1 MKPIESTFSLDV
13 HSKLDWEALGK
24 VMARGHSRIP
34 VYEGNPRNLIG
45 VLLVMEVRRP
55 QSTKATCC
63 YAFFQDL

>member
-1 MKPIESTFSLDV
+1 MTLPYLKTTLA
-13 HSKLDWEALGK
+13 LLLRNREALGK